1 MKTPSLKVKIQWD
14 GVLLR
19 CLVVVVLSPLLV
31 LTVIGHCFGALGTG
45 SFDLFR
51 AVLKWSDPYL
61 PASRRLIPLD

>member
-1 MKTPSLKVKIQWD
+1 MKTPSLKVKIQWH
-14 GVLLR
+14 GLVLR

-31 LTVIGHCFGALGTG
+31 ITVIGYYLGALGTG

-51 AVLKWSDPYL
+51 AALKWSDPYL